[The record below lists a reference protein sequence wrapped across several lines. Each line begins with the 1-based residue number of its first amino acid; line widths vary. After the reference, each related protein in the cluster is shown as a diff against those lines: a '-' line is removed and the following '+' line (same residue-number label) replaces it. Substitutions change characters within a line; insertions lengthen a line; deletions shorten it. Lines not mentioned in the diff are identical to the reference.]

1 MGYQKH
7 TSYSSSKRNQKKNN
21 YKPYNQSKKSD
32 KKNENKTN
40 GTSIKKKT
48 NVSKNKSDSTKRGS
62 FRKTTVKNC
71 KANSKTCKPV
81 EKKIFKN
88 PIEPNKLVIQ
98 VSTTNSVESTST
110 LWISFKVNLTKYRK
124 RLDEESALKI
134 TKFIQKNAGLFIT
147 NMDNEI
153 HVDKLFSVDEVK
165 RYIIK
170 NWTYKRYKFNEDYKS
185 KKHLNRI
192 YYSIAGKNTLNEPV
206 YYINFNITEF
216 FKDHLEYKTENNS
229 KDITRSMII
238 KTSMF
243 TDFDNVHFRSEW
255 ISTTDLEKH
264 KTVSDKLN
272 SNDLYILFWN
282 DKDLIDLYK
291 TDPYYFIVKL
301 YTCGSFKVKRITPE
315 SNMRYHKKMIKKE
328 EK

>member
-32 KKNENKTN
+32 KKIENN
-40 GTSIKKKT
+40 GHNKKKS
-48 NVSKNKSDSTKRGS
+48 NVSKNKSDSTKRGAFS
-62 FRKTTVKNC
+62 KTTVKNH
-71 KANSKTCKPV
+71 KTNIKTCKPT
-81 EKKIFKN
+81 EKKIFKKS
-88 PIEPNKLVIQ
+88 IEPNKLIIQ
-98 VSTTNSVESTST
+98 VSTTNSVETTSV
-110 LWISFKVNLTKYRK
+110 LWITFKVDLTKYRK

-134 TKFIQKNAGLFIT
+134 TKFVQKNAGLFIT

-153 HVDKLFSVDEVK
+153 HVDKLFSVEEVK

-170 NWTYKRYKFNEDYKS
+170 NWTYKRYKFDNKCKS
-185 KKHLNRI
+185 KNHLNRI
-192 YYSIAGKNTLNEPV
+192 HYSVVNKNSNKPI

-216 FKDHLEYKTENNS
+216 FKEHLEYKIQNNC

-243 TDFDNVHFRSEW
+243 TDADNVHFRSEW
-255 ISTTDLEKH
+255 ISTGDLEEH
-264 KTVSDKLN
+264 KIVSDKLN

-282 DKDLIDLYK
+282 DKNLIDLYK
-291 TDPYYFIVKL
+291 NDPYRFIIEL

-315 SNMRYHKKMIKKE
+315 SNIRYHKKMTKKE

>member
-32 KKNENKTN
+32 KKNENNTN
-40 GTSIKKKT
+40 GYNKKKS

-62 FRKTTVKNC
+62 FSKTAVKNR
-71 KANSKTCKPV
+71 KANNKTCKPV
-81 EKKIFKN
+81 EKKIFKK

-98 VSTTNSVESTST
+98 VSTTDAVESTAA

-153 HVDKLFSVDEVK
+153 HVDKLFSIDKVK

-170 NWTYKRYKFNEDYKS
+170 NWTYKRYKYREDCKS
-185 KKHLNRI
+185 TNNSNRI
-192 YYSIAGKNTLNEPV
+192 YYSVAGENLSKPV

-216 FKDHLEYKTENNS
+216 FKDHLEYKTVNNS
-229 KDITRSMII
+229 KEITRSMII

-243 TDFDNVHFRSEW
+243 TDVDNVHFRSEW
-255 ISTTDLEKH
+255 ISTGDLEEH

-291 TDPYYFIVKL
+291 TDPYWFTVKL

-315 SNMRYHKKMIKKE
+315 SNIRYHKKMTKKE